1 MEWTHLLAFNIT
13 LLAAIAS
20 PGPSFLYLMRTSMAH
35 GRRAGLM
42 AALGLGL
49 MAALWT
55 LAALLG
61 LQVLFE
67 LFPWAR
73 SGLRIAGGAY
83 LVYLA
88 WRTWCSAAAPLA
100 AAPTDRAGRRDA
112 RHFWGG
118 LFINL
123 GNPKSI
129 LFAGAV
135 IVAIFPATLTGPE
148 KALIFANHLAVE
160 MVVQSTLAV
169 LMSAQAVRR
178 RYLASKSVFDRAA
191 GAVMGALGL
200 RLLLDRSPT

>member
-1 MEWTHLLAFNIT
+1 MEWTHLLAFNLT

-20 PGPSFLYLMRTSMAH
+20 PGPSFLYLMRTSMAQ
-35 GRRAGLM
+35 GRGAGLM

-73 SGLRIAGGAY
+73 TTLRIAGGAY
-83 LVYLA
+83 LIYLA
-88 WRTWCSAAAPLA
+88 WRTWRSAATPLG
-100 AAPTDRAGRRDA
+100 AAPARPTT

-118 LFINL
+118 LLINL

-135 IVAIFPATLTGPE
+135 IVAIFPPALTGAE

-160 MVVQSTLAV
+160 LVVQSALAV
-169 LMSAQAVRR
+169 LMSTASVRR
-178 RYLASKSVFDRAA
+178 RYLASKSLFDRLA

-200 RLLLDRSPT
+200 RLLLERTPT